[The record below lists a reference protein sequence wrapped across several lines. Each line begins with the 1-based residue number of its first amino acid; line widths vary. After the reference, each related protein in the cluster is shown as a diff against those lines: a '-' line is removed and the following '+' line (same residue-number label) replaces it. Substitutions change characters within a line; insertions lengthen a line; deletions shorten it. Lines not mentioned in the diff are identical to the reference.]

1 MRAEGRRMS
10 VELSERDRDTDNQE
24 RRERIR
30 ECTYKWEYERCMTE
44 DVPVYLGRESVQMW
58 ERRER
63 EQVLDGR
70 RREKVQDVPRGET
83 ETIEHIW
90 SVCGEMRERGGKVT
104 GRNTERR
111 RKEDRMDER
120 HMEEERKDRKRKGW
134 GIGKNVNFLEL
145 YFYVCNQ
152 ESESPQGK

>member
-1 MRAEGRRMS
+1 MH
-10 VELSERDRDTDNQE
+10 DRGCSGE
-24 RRERIR
+24 PGE
-30 ECTYKWEYERCMTE
+30 
-44 DVPVYLGRESVQMW
+44 RESVQMW
-58 ERRER
+58 ERKER

-70 RREKVQDVPRGET
+70 RREKVQDVERMRCNE
-83 ETIEHIW
+83 
-90 SVCGEMRERGGKVT
+90 RERGGKGT

-134 GIGKNVNFLEL
+134 GIGKNVNFLQL

-152 ESESPQGK
+152 QSESPQGK